1 MLSKNTLF
9 ILVALFFL
17 LFSCAKNEE
26 KPIEKY
32 ETPILPEVYDA
43 KLDDEKKVQLAM
55 ERRKEQTQIRKGD
68 YMMSKNNPREAL
80 KFYLPVLEKLKED
93 VFLYKKVADAYFG
106 LKDWKNA
113 YAHYVRVPLS
123 ELSEKDKE
131 NMIASLFAVPDSLDR
146 KTELQKFSFQ
156 EDEKQYYLAMSE
168 CYVVFQN
175 CLDIF
180 WNYEGS
186 EPKLLE
192 LQKITKDAGKIS
204 PDLNYRNLLIAQKL
218 YEQKMFRLVGMITAE
233 ILANNPNYKEA
244 KKMRA
249 FSLYELWK
257 YEDSRDIMLEYF
269 SENPDDME
277 VIIRLGEI
285 YTFLGDYVTANL
297 YFNNAIVA
305 GYKPKTILERRLA
318 YNYAKLDDTEW
329 MIKVLSYL
337 LQEEDASEDDFG
349 VAISLAF
356 ETNNLTRAYSW
367 AYAGIIKFPNSK
379 ILSPLYAQSLRLMK
393 KNSEANIYISRLPAD
408 FQNLP
413 MIQLEKWIL
422 LFENEKYD
430 EAKKIFQELRTYDEM
445 ADFALESE
453 EYLEKISEIE
463 LQKAS
468 QTEENFSWSI
478 HSQMHSSFW
487 DS

>member
-1 MLSKNTLF
+1 MLSKNK
-9 ILVALFFL
+9 ILILLSLFFL

-26 KPIEKY
+26 KPIETY

-43 KLDDEKKVQLAM
+43 KLDDQKKVKLAI

-123 ELSEKDKE
+123 ELSEKDKQ
-131 NMIASLFAVPDSLDR
+131 NMIASLFALPDSLDR
-146 KTELQKFSFQ
+146 KLELQKFSFS
-156 EDEKQYYLAMSE
+156 EGEKEYYNAMSE
-168 CYVVFQN
+168 CYIVFQN

-180 WNYEGS
+180 WNYEGA
-186 EPKLLE
+186 EERILE
-192 LQKITKDAGKIS
+192 LQKILKDSGKIS

-249 FSLYELWK
+249 FSLYELGK

-285 YTFLGDYVTANL
+285 YTFLGDYATANL
-297 YFNNAIVA
+297 YFNNAIIA
-305 GYKPKTILERRLA
+305 
-318 YNYAKLDDTEW
+318 
-329 MIKVLSYL
+329 
-337 LQEEDASEDDFG
+337 
-349 VAISLAF
+349 
-356 ETNNLTRAYSW
+356 
-367 AYAGIIKFPNSK
+367 
-379 ILSPLYAQSLRLMK
+379 
-393 KNSEANIYISRLPAD
+393 
-408 FQNLP
+408 
-413 MIQLEKWIL
+413 
-422 LFENEKYD
+422 
-430 EAKKIFQELRTYDEM
+430 
-445 ADFALESE
+445 
-453 EYLEKISEIE
+453 
-463 LQKAS
+463 
-468 QTEENFSWSI
+468 
-478 HSQMHSSFW
+478 
-487 DS
+487 